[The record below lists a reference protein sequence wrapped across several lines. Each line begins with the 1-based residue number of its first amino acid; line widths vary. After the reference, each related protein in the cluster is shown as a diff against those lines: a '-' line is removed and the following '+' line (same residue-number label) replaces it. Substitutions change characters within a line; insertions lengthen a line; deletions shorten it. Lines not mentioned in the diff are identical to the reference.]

1 MTESDTVRL
10 HPALLERLVAI
21 ARRMVELRRPREAAD
36 LLEIAAVLSPQGA
49 HLLDEAEKLR
59 EQPEEEDFERE
70 LRRRNLE
77 SSHAIGMGH
86 IFQTRG
92 DLDRAMEMFD
102 FAKLRTR
109 YNYLG
114 YAAAGFL
121 HLRNDNPA
129 EALREFSQAR
139 RLNPLDLRLAIETSR
154 AAMQIESYK
163 VALEHAIDAL
173 LLSQWET
180 DREQH
185 RDRRRVTTLAR
196 LSETNDAGIDALI
209 AERAKALQKACDH
222 VALSQARIFSA
233 RHVTR
238 RRKVMSR
245 EPVEREDLIVRA
257 AELRQ
262 MALLGHFNDD
272 QLIALARLVHPAKF
286 DEAQVIFREDLEGR
300 DLYLVREGAVHMTRR
315 TAAGTQILAAL
326 GPGSVFGEVAFLDE
340 EPRSA
345 TAIGTGEGSLFMI
358 LAGELEAAIESD
370 RELAVSLL
378 WAFWK
383 ALTGKVRA
391 ANLEMGEMWESGIED
406 QERETRHEP
415 GEPVSIDTEEKLDLL
430 RSQGLSGQELRL
442 LASFAHERRF
452 QPESVIFTEG
462 ERGDSLYI
470 VVDGAV
476 RISRLVPGVGEE
488 CLTILHRGDIF
499 GEMALV
505 DGQPRSADARAH
517 SEGCTIFSISRS
529 ALHDALA
536 MDPDASVQFLTLLCR
551 ILCRRLRAMNDR
563 LVAWR
568 VMAAHQ

>member
-1 MTESDTVRL
+1 MTEADTVRL

-21 ARRMVELRRPREAAD
+21 ARRMAEVHRPGEAAD
-36 LLEIAAVLSPQGA
+36 VLEIAAVLSPQGA

-59 EQPEEEDFERE
+59 EQPVDGDVERE
-70 LRRRNLE
+70 LKRRNLE

-86 IFQTRG
+86 IFQAQG
-92 DLDRAMEMFD
+92 DLERAMAMFD
-102 FAKLRTR
+102 FAKLRTP

-114 YAAAGFL
+114 YAAAGYL
-121 HLRNDNPA
+121 QLRNDNPA

-139 RLNPLDLRLAIETSR
+139 RLNPLDLRLAIEASR
-154 AAMQIESYK
+154 AALQIESYE
-163 VALEHAIDAL
+163 VALEHAVDAL

-180 DREQH
+180 NREQQ

-196 LSETNDAGIDALI
+196 LCGKDDADIDALLAVR
-209 AERAKALQKACDH
+209 AEALQKACDH
-222 VALSQARIFSA
+222 VVLSQARIFSA
-233 RHVTR
+233 RHVTAR
-238 RRKVMSR
+238 RTEARRK
-245 EPVEREDLIVRA
+245 PAEREDLIVRA

-262 MALLGHFNDD
+262 MDLLEHVSDD
-272 QLIALARLVHPAKF
+272 QLITLAHLVHPAGFKQ
-286 DEAQVIFREDLEGR
+286 AQVIFREDYNGR
-300 DLYLVREGAVHMTRR
+300 DLFFVRRGTVHMTRR
-315 TAAGTQILAAL
+315 TVAGTQILATL
-326 GPGSVFGEVAFLDE
+326 GPGSLFGEVAFLDE
-340 EPRSA
+340 GSRSA
-345 TAIGTGEGSLFMI
+345 TALGMDEGSLFMI
-358 LAGELEAAIESD
+358 LAGDLDAVLASD

-383 ALTGKVRA
+383 ALANKVRA
-391 ANLEMGEMWESGIED
+391 ANFEMGDLWGAEADAQRREM
-406 QERETRHEP
+406 RHEP
-415 GEPVSIDTEEKLDLL
+415 GEPVDIGNDEKLDLL
-430 RSQGLSGQELRL
+430 RSQGLSGEELRL
-442 LASFAHERRF
+442 LASFAHESRF
-452 QPESVIFTEG
+452 HAESVIFTEG

-476 RISRLVPGVGEE
+476 RISKLVPGAGEE
-488 CLTILHRGDIF
+488 CLTILRRGDIF

-517 SEGCTIFSISRS
+517 TEGCTVFSISRS